1 MTLIELQK
9 ILSDRILVTLSD
21 MEDDQR
27 MKENEKTSLVLGLS
41 KQMIANQNTIMKA
54 ATMVEDSMDLRKKA
68 VDLAFIRKDG

>member
-27 MKENEKTSLVLGLS
+27 MKENEKTSFVLGLS

-54 ATMVEDSMDLRKKA
+54 ATMVDDSMDLRKKA